1 MKPIPTKR
9 MTMMLRIINA
19 ILVFLLVV
27 NVAFVV
33 NAKRQAEAAG
43 LGDPFGGM
51 STYVFYCT
59 CSFNIAVTINDLTVG
74 SSNPSPLTLI
84 FQPGVSILYPYGQ
97 IYRPGV
103 WTLGL
108 WNSGGSCTYYVGK
121 GCSTYDTDGTMYMV
135 GTSM

>member
-9 MTMMLRIINA
+9 ITMMLRIINA
-19 ILVFLLVV
+19 TLVFLLIV
-27 NVAFVV
+27 NLAFVV
-33 NAKRQAEAAG
+33 SAKRQAQAAF
-43 LGDPFGGM
+43 GDPFGGM

-108 WNSGGSCTYYVGK
+108 WNAGGLCTYYVGK

>member
-1 MKPIPTKR
+1 MKHIPTKR
-9 MTMMLRIINA
+9 MTMILRIINA
-19 ILVFLLVV
+19 TLVFLLVV

-33 NAKRQAEAAG
+33 NAKRQAQAG
-43 LGDPFGGM
+43 FGDPFGGM

-84 FQPGVSILYPYGQ
+84 FQPGATTLYPYGQ
-97 IYRPGV
+97 IFRPGV

-108 WNSGGSCTYYVGK
+108 WSPGGLCSYYVGK
-121 GCSTYDTDGTMYMV
+121 GCDVYDTDGTMSMV
-135 GTSM
+135 GTSL